1 MNRLYLW
8 LQHHPGVPDMMY
20 AVVIGLVTYLFT
32 AAYLIGPVEL
42 AVNSA
47 LVLAI
52 AIRRV
57 WFTAAYLLVIAAGL
71 ANVAF
76 SEQLV
81 MTPAHLAMPLLLY
94 TAAAIGPRW
103 ARRLGLFWIPVAPV
117 LLMWKA
123 DVYGSLPASG
133 SSRWATLAI
142 IAVLLAA
149 PLATSWV
156 CGDLART
163 RRQFYEEVADRA
175 YRLEREREALDRA
188 ILAEERARIARELH
202 DVVAH
207 HVSVM
212 VVQADG
218 AAYAVAKDPEQATE
232 ALRTISRTG
241 REAMRELRNLLGV
254 LRADE
259 QPDTARSPQ
268 PGLDGIENL
277 VEQVQAAGVRVTYSV
292 AGRPRPVS
300 TGVSLAA
307 FRVVQESL
315 TNVLKH
321 AGPGTQAT
329 VRLGWSR
336 DRLCIDVTDDGGRK
350 QRDDGGKKQ
359 RAVTGD
365 VPLPD
370 QSGGHGIIGM
380 RERVTAVGGTL
391 RAGVR
396 PGGGYQV
403 TATLPV
409 ADKHAEKR
417 DSRRAVAAGAR

>member
-1 MNRLYLW
+1 
-8 LQHHPGVPDMMY
+8 MMS
-20 AVVIGLVTYLFT
+20 AVVIGLVTHVFA

-42 AVNSA
+42 AVATA
-47 LVLAI
+47 LVLAM
-52 AIRRV
+52 AIRRI

-71 ANVAF
+71 VNVAF
-76 SEQLV
+76 SEQIV

-94 TAAAIGPRW
+94 TAAALGPRW
-103 ARRLGLFWIPVAPV
+103 ARLLGLFWVPVAPV
-117 LLMWKA
+117 LLIWKL
-123 DVYGSLPASG
+123 DIYHHLHRVNG
-133 SSRWATLAI
+133 SSPWATLAI
-142 IAVLLAA
+142 ITVLLAA

-163 RRQFYEEVADRA
+163 RRQFYEELADRA

-254 LRADE
+254 LRADD
-259 QPDTARSPQ
+259 QPDQARSPQ

-277 VEQVQAAGVRVTYSV
+277 VDQIQAAGVRVTYSV

-307 FRVVQESL
+307 YRVVQESL

-321 AGPGTQAT
+321 AGPGAQAT
-329 VRLGWSR
+329 VRIGWSR

-350 QRDDGGKKQ
+350 QRAATDNGQ
-359 RAVTGD
+359 
-365 VPLPD
+365 LLD
-370 QSGGHGIIGM
+370 QPGGHGIIGM

-391 RAGVR
+391 RAGAR

-403 TATLPV
+403 TASLPV
-409 ADKHAEKR
+409 AEKHLEKR
-417 DSRRAVAAGAR
+417 DSRRAVTVGAR